1 MPAINSKKKNEKLA
15 IVTQVLQST
24 ELGYF
29 TLFLERI
36 ATKYT
41 EVYDARAQPLFYL
54 INLLLGVLP
63 MLPSRFS

>member
-1 MPAINSKKKNEKLA
+1 MPAINSKKKTEKLA

-41 EVYDARAQPLFYL
+41 EVYDARA
-54 INLLLGVLP
+54 
-63 MLPSRFS
+63 